1 MSTKDFHAEIVDRL
15 RNSGATRAQVAMALA
30 VLQQIRWY
38 SIGPQLDLCS
48 RTGKEIG
55 DELGIR
61 SQDFSPCLALLE
73 NVGAITR
80 FADGREKII
89 CLSPEYAE
97 AEASRNRFRQI
108 TLPLF
113 TNFSVGSISGDDSTG
128 FLGVELCPK
137 TLNAGKSGPI
147 IMSFTA
153 DSNVTKTHAANLV
166 IADNASGSP
175 YDSNERDGDQSGGVS
190 KRIEPQFRQSENRN
204 DQRRETSDAQE
215 HRHRQRSR

>member
-1 MSTKDFHAEIVDRL
+1 
-15 RNSGATRAQVAMALA
+15 MALA

-73 NVGAITR
+73 NVGAIQR

-97 AEASRNRFRQI
+97 AERRLNRFRQI

-113 TNFSVGSISGDDSTG
+113 TPHSS
-128 FLGVELCPK
+128 
-137 TLNAGKSGPI
+137 
-147 IMSFTA
+147 
-153 DSNVTKTHAANLV
+153 
-166 IADNASGSP
+166 
-175 YDSNERDGDQSGGVS
+175 Y
-190 KRIEPQFRQSENRN
+190 QFRVGLTNLNGFWKQFRN
-204 DQRRETSDAQE
+204 DLTNLLASQK
-215 HRHRQRSR
+215 

>member
-1 MSTKDFHAEIVDRL
+1 
-15 RNSGATRAQVAMALA
+15 MALA

-113 TNFSVGSISGDDSTG
+113 APGGSYQFKAGLTNLKG
-128 FLGVELCPK
+128 FWKHFRNDL
-137 TLNAGKSGPI
+137 
-147 IMSFTA
+147 
-153 DSNVTKTHAANLV
+153 ANLL
-166 IADNASGSP
+166 
-175 YDSNERDGDQSGGVS
+175 
-190 KRIEPQFRQSENRN
+190 
-204 DQRRETSDAQE
+204 TSQK
-215 HRHRQRSR
+215 

>member
-73 NVGAITR
+73 GVGAITR

-113 TNFSVGSISGDDSTG
+113 APGGSYQFKTGLTNLKG
-128 FLGVELCPK
+128 FWKQFRNDL
-137 TLNAGKSGPI
+137 
-147 IMSFTA
+147 
-153 DSNVTKTHAANLV
+153 ANLL
-166 IADNASGSP
+166 
-175 YDSNERDGDQSGGVS
+175 
-190 KRIEPQFRQSENRN
+190 
-204 DQRRETSDAQE
+204 TSQK
-215 HRHRQRSR
+215 

>member
-1 MSTKDFHAEIVDRL
+1 MGASLWYHDVVSTKDFHAEIIDRL
-15 RNSGATRAQVAMALA
+15 RNSGATRAQVSMALA

-73 NVGAITR
+73 KVGAITR
-80 FADGREKII
+80 FVDGRDKII

-97 AEASRNRFRQI
+97 AERSRNRFREI

-113 TNFSVGSISGDDSTG
+113 SPGNSYQFKAGLTNLKG
-128 FLGVELCPK
+128 FWK
-137 TLNAGKSGPI
+137 
-147 IMSFTA
+147 
-153 DSNVTKTHAANLV
+153 
-166 IADNASGSP
+166 
-175 YDSNERDGDQSGGVS
+175 
-190 KRIEPQFRQSENRN
+190 QFRN
-204 DQRRETSDAQE
+204 DLASLLTSQK
-215 HRHRQRSR
+215 